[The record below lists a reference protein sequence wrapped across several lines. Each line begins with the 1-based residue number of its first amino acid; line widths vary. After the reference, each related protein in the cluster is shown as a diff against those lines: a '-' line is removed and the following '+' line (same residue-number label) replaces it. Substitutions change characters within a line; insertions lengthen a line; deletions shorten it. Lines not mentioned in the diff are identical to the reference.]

1 MRQSFK
7 HLIIRELLRSRQP
20 DLATAMS
27 RVVVAKDAPPLK
39 SKTGMRL
46 REDLGGL
53 PQFASFTDDNWVHF
67 GNHVKKY
74 GDTRIVFTGALQALL
89 AHALRKGK
97 ALPMTVD
104 YGVRWVPRDSFA
116 MKTQYHDRYLGWLED
131 AGIVEKTTMSAK
143 DALKVQHTKRDEA
156 AAKENPQQQV
166 EVYVAGDTLP
176 GIIALMQKYGAK
188 MSAQGR
194 VGQQAATLP
203 RQEKDMNRQTR
214 REIVATLVRQGRR
227 DLAER
232 FVGAGWK
239 DEGDNVHILQTV
251 LKGKDALGK
260 PKKRNIVLR
269 IDGRDGTWRVD
280 YLGMMGNVW
289 EAIDNGQG
297 FKSLSQAK
305 KYAAKWKQAYEQ
317 KGDLPSPR
325 DVPR

>member
-1 MRQSFK
+1 MRTHATTIQDEKVWPKLQKEFPNVS
-7 HLIIRELLRSRQP
+7 LPELQQLAYSVSPRMSGQGARIQKRYHELKGTPGYLKGDVLVIKTKDNRTGLVTYLRNGRDIGPGAEGAAGPLDWLRKQYPRAKVVVESKAAVIAALLQAKRP
-20 DLATAMS
+20 DLANAVAHM
-27 RVVVAKDAPPLK
+27 VVAKDAPPLK

-53 PQFASFTDDNWVHF
+53 PQFADFTDDAWVHF

-89 AHALRKGK
+89 AHAFRKGK

-116 MKTQYHDRYLGWLED
+116 MKTQYQDRYLGWLED

-188 MSAQGR
+188 MSAQGMVTSGACVAR
-194 VGQQAATLP
+194 
-203 RQEKDMNRQTR
+203 KDR
-214 REIVATLVRQGRR
+214 
-227 DLAER
+227 
-232 FVGAGWK
+232 
-239 DEGDNVHILQTV
+239 
-251 LKGKDALGK
+251 
-260 PKKRNIVLR
+260 
-269 IDGRDGTWRVD
+269 
-280 YLGMMGNVW
+280 
-289 EAIDNGQG
+289 
-297 FKSLSQAK
+297 
-305 KYAAKWKQAYEQ
+305 
-317 KGDLPSPR
+317 
-325 DVPR
+325 

>member
-1 MRQSFK
+1 MRRSFK
-7 HLIIRELLRSRQP
+7 HLIIRELLQARQP
-20 DLATAMS
+20 DLAMAVS

-53 PQFASFTDDNWVHF
+53 PQFADFTDDNWVHF

-89 AHALRKGK
+89 VHAFRKGK

-116 MKTQYHDRYLGWLED
+116 MKTQYQDRYLGWLED

-188 MSAQGR
+188 MSAQGG
-194 VGQQAATLP
+194 VQ
-203 RQEKDMNRQTR
+203 
-214 REIVATLVRQGRR
+214 
-227 DLAER
+227 
-232 FVGAGWK
+232 AGWK
-239 DEGDNVHILQTV
+239 EPRLDLLERVLGPSMPKMMPATTSSNTV
-251 LKGKDALGK
+251 VRTAIALGK
-260 PKKRNIVLR
+260 VLGAFNVDINAALAAFANHRKRHASLLQKLSGYSGEIP
-269 IDGRDGTWRVD
+269 DGEPAREIFE
-280 YLGMMGNVW
+280 LLM
-289 EAIDNGQG
+289 I
-297 FKSLSQAK
+297 
-305 KYAAKWKQAYEQ
+305 AY
-317 KGDLPSPR
+317 K
-325 DVPR
+325 